1 MGFFYASAESLNNIK
16 FLSNGQV
23 LRDALKEDIEAIQNE
38 IDIVLKLR
46 GLEKDKKKDL
56 EIAKEETSS
65 VESIERNYAKV

>member
-46 GLEKDKKKDL
+46 GLEKDKKKIL
-56 EIAKEETSS
+56 RSQKKKLRAL
-65 VESIERNYAKV
+65 KV